1 MDFPSPNGP
10 HGVPSPA
17 GAHKAASLS
26 HQSPQSH
33 TTAPFTSRAARQPL
47 GEQIPNLPL
56 CTESKPQICLS
67 PEQTPNLPLSESCS
81 SSRAMP
87 HPSSR
92 ASLGQQLGPALC
104 CPPAPVPIP
113 WLHGPRAFC
122 TLCCLSP
129 LQGCPGQSQPLP
141 ELWVISRPGPR
152 SGSQPCSWGSTV
164 QVLPCPTA
172 DPSRSVPVPGHP
184 HCIGTRQF
192 SLRLLMQL
200 LEWPRSIPRGRR
212 CGKQQPGHSCP
223 DRRSQHHPGCHRH
236 VALLSHD
243 AQKPRVWYSLFPCH

>member
-67 PEQTPNLPLSESCS
+67 PEQTPNLPISESCS

-152 SGSQPCSWGSTV
+152 SGPRLGASPAPGDRLFKCCPAPLQTPADLFLCLATLTALAPGSF
-164 QVLPCPTA
+164 
-172 DPSRSVPVPGHP
+172 PSDS
-184 HCIGTRQF
+184 
-192 SLRLLMQL
+192 
-200 LEWPRSIPRGRR
+200 
-212 CGKQQPGHSCP
+212 
-223 DRRSQHHPGCHRH
+223 
-236 VALLSHD
+236 
-243 AQKPRVWYSLFPCH
+243 